1 MAEGVTPVVGSGSDP
16 ADGGE
21 TTQTNPNA
29 LLGDITTHEGRA
41 ERMAQARGAAASAGA
56 RVSASAAEHAEA
68 VEESSRA
75 VKALRIQRD
84 VLFYLGIMLLIVAIV
99 ALVLLLLVNL
109 KVIDD
114 SVLHLSAK
122 ALTLIALGCCVI
134 SLVLLIGSKISSSYL
149 ESASVS
155 LKEMEVL
162 NRADVTLKNAHARD
176 MVDKLRNVVRDDS
189 MSRQLSAQLGTQSKL
204 IDQQRKDLAN
214 QKENLDKI
222 KKDAED
228 TITRMEKEREELK
241 AESEKLRQ
249 EMQKL
254 DKETLDL
261 MAGKEELESVRRELE
276 GKCTKLTEEMVT
288 MERMVSAA
296 QQTTKEMQEAAERGK
311 EDLKRER
318 ETLERERAK
327 VERTFYKLGK
337 EFPEHFERKDLRLDF
352 DPEGKGKDRKR
363 SGSSSSLSSSLRSL
377 SSSWGA
383 AISASFGGN
392 SSRRSSQAS
401 HHSDNGSD
409 SEGSPKI
416 VRAGSGKGRR
426 HAPGDFSPELAGT
439 SSLFGGAIAGAV
451 IQPAPTDSGKR
462 AKRVTRSG
470 SSGPFDRSSRNRR
483 SSGGSRSGGSNSGRD
498 THREGKE
505 DGRDDD
511 MTGLA
516 HRLMMSMSPAV
527 HGHGHVGHPG
537 GIEPPHDVVTTGNAG
552 SRRSYAGSSG
562 AGGGDT
568 GPAGEPKTR
577 KSYAEGMGDNREGG
591 DPLVRFGYDPRHV
604 LDLGSNR
611 GGGNDGDSKKDGK
624 KGGKG
629 RKFLRL
635 FKK

>member
-1 MAEGVTPVVGSGSDP
+1 MAEGVTPVGRSGSDP

-29 LLGDITTHEGRA
+29 SLGDITTREGRA

-56 RVSASAAEHAEA
+56 RVYASAAEHAEA

-75 VKALRIQRD
+75 VKALSIQRD

-109 KVIDD
+109 EVITAGA
-114 SVLHLSAK
+114 LHLSVK

-228 TITRMEKEREELK
+228 TITRMNREREELK
-241 AESEKLRQ
+241 AERDRLQ
-249 EMQKL
+249 QGMQRL
-254 DKETLDL
+254 DKEKLGL
-261 MAGKEELESVRRELE
+261 IAGKEELESVRRELE
-276 GKCTKLTEEMVT
+276 GKCNKLTEEMVT
-288 MERMVSAA
+288 MERTVSAA
-296 QQTTKEMQEAAERGK
+296 QQATKDMQEAAER
-311 EDLKRER
+311 ER
-318 ETLERERAK
+318 ENLERERKVLDREKGK
-327 VERTFYKLGK
+327 VEKTFLRLGK
-337 EFPEHFERKDLRLDF
+337 EFPEYFEQKDLRLDF

-383 AISASFGGN
+383 AISASFGGS

-416 VRAGSGKGRR
+416 VRAGSSKGRR

-439 SSLFGGAIAGAV
+439 SSLFGGAIAAAV
-451 IQPAPTDSGKR
+451 IQSTPTDSGKR
-462 AKRVTRSG
+462 AKRVTRSN
-470 SSGPFDRSSRNRR
+470 SSGPFDRGSRYR
-483 SSGGSRSGGSNSGRD
+483 SSDGSRSGSNNGRG
-498 THREGKE
+498 THGERKE
-505 DGRDDD
+505 DGRDDA
-511 MTGLA
+511 MTSLA

-527 HGHGHVGHPG
+527 HGHVGHPG

-562 AGGGDT
+562 AAGDT
-568 GPAGEPKTR
+568 GPGGEPKAR
-577 KSYAEGMGDNREGG
+577 KSYAEGTGGSRGGDN
-591 DPLVRFGYDPRHV
+591 PLGMFGYNPSLV

-635 FKK
+635 FKNK